1 MGYNNLI
8 VTQTTHRVK
17 KGFGKNS
24 EFLPDFLE
32 KLRRKPCQAPC
43 VLVYSIRKANELYI
57 TNAKHEQ
64 DTGGHAQWQK
74 IWKWGI
80 CSIFMAKC

>member
-17 KGFGKNS
+17 KCFGKNS

-32 KLRRKPCQAPC
+32 KMRSIGYTPQQAAELLR
-43 VLVYSIRKANELYI
+43 SWNE
-57 TNAKHEQ
+57 TEGKQHE
-64 DTGGHAQWQK
+64 
-74 IWKWGI
+74 
-80 CSIFMAKC
+80 